1 MLSPLL
7 LLEYAGGAGMADF
20 GERITRELT
29 TRYIAVLAVLGFL
42 AVLSFVGLAQ
52 IISETKG
59 IGEGVNLTGR
69 QRMLV
74 ERAAFSANRLAL
86 SQGAEAAQFH
96 KMLGE
101 TLDQFELSH
110 HQLMAEGLAPL
121 EVQKLF
127 DDNRR
132 SLESDIHAFIGHGRA
147 LLADGAVITADD
159 PHLQAL
165 STAAA
170 GPLLVGLEE
179 ATTLFQRYGEEKAR
193 QLLMLQGVSLA
204 LVLGMLLLSAFGVFR
219 PMVERLQADMAD
231 RSQSAEQLRE
241 SEERLWRILEESP
254 MGVSVSRRSDGV
266 VVFANTRFTEI
277 LGMSKAEFI
286 GSPARDHYV
295 DETQRRA
302 VLTALRRDGH
312 IDDAEVEFRR
322 KNGKPFWS
330 LLTIRS
336 TGFQREAVNLAWIYD
351 ITERKAT
358 EQQILLAAK
367 VLETVSEGVVI
378 TDAANRIMF
387 VNPAFST
394 ITEYSRDEVM
404 GRNPKFLHSGRHD
417 RDFYSAMWDHLQQT
431 GHWSGEVWNRRK
443 SGEFFAEW
451 LSITLIRDAA
461 GAVTHH
467 VAVFTDITHR
477 KEDEERVWRQANYD
491 ALTGLPN
498 RSLFLD
504 RLSQAVRQSHR
515 EAKSF
520 ALMFL
525 DLDGFKA
532 VNDTLGHAA
541 GDVLL
546 QQTATRLS
554 ECMRASDTLARLAGD
569 EFVVILQGI
578 RGREDPT
585 LVAAKI
591 LEQLSRP
598 YDLEGGAAHIHGSI
612 GISIFPDD
620 SGDGA
625 GLIKL
630 ADEAMYAV
638 KRHGKNG
645 FRFTGDKG

>member
-1 MLSPLL
+1 
-7 LLEYAGGAGMADF
+7 MADL

-29 TRYIAVLAVLGFL
+29 TRYIAVLVVLGFL
-42 AVLSFVGLAQ
+42 AVLSFVGLTRVLYEA
-52 IISETKG
+52 EG
-59 IGEGVNLTGR
+59 LGERINQTGR
-69 QRMLV
+69 QRMQV
-74 ERAAFSANRLAL
+74 ERVAFAANRLAAL
-86 SQGAEAAQFH
+86 GGERPDAVT

-101 TLDQFELSH
+101 TLDRLEAHH
-110 HQLMAEGLAPL
+110 HQLMTGEPPPPVEVLDIFNGPVWNLEEGL
-121 EVQKLF
+121 
-127 DDNRR
+127 R
-132 SLESDIHAFIGHGRA
+132 AFIGHGRA
-147 LLADGAVITADD
+147 LLARKSSITGND
-159 PHLQAL
+159 PDLLAI
-165 STAAA
+165 SDAAT
-170 GPLLVGLEE
+170 GPLLTGLEE
-179 ATTLFQRYGEEKAR
+179 ATRRFQQYSEAKNR
-193 QLLMLQGVSLA
+193 QLVMLQGISLA
-204 LVLGMLLLSAFGVFR
+204 LMLGMLLLSAFGVLH
-219 PMVERLQADMAD
+219 PMVERLRADMAD
-231 RSQSAEQLRE
+231 RSRSAQELRE

-254 MGVSVSRRSDGV
+254 MGVSVSRRSDGEI
-266 VVFANTRFTEI
+266 VFANTRFTDI
-277 LGMSKAEFI
+277 LGMTKQEFI
-286 GSPARDHYV
+286 GSSARGHYV
-295 DETQRRA
+295 DENQRRA
-302 VLTALRRDGH
+302 VLAALRRDGR

-336 TGFQREAVNLAWIYD
+336 TDFQREPVNLAWIYD
-351 ITERKAT
+351 ITERKAA

-367 VLETVSEGVVI
+367 VLETVTEGVVI
-378 TDAANRIMF
+378 TDSGNQIVF

-394 ITEYSRDEVM
+394 ITEYARDEVL

-417 RDFYSAMWDHLQQT
+417 SDFYATMWTQLQRT
-431 GHWSGEVWNRRK
+431 GRWSGEVWNRRK

-451 LSITLIRDAA
+451 LSITLIRDYA
-461 GAVTHH
+461 GAISHH

-504 RLSQAVRQSHR
+504 RLSQAVRHSHR
-515 EAKSF
+515 EVKSF
-520 ALMFL
+520 AVMFL

-546 QQTATRLS
+546 QQTAVRLS
-554 ECMRASDTLARLAGD
+554 ECMRASDTLARLSGD

-578 RGREDPT
+578 HGREDPT
-585 LVAAKI
+585 IVAGKI
-591 LEQLSRP
+591 LDQLGRP
-598 YDLEGGAAHIHGSI
+598 YLLEEGEAHVHGSI

-638 KRHGKNG
+638 KRHGKNS
-645 FRFTGDKG
+645 FRFSGDKG

>member
-1 MLSPLL
+1 
-7 LLEYAGGAGMADF
+7 MADL

-29 TRYIAVLAVLGFL
+29 TRYIAVLAMLGFL
-42 AVLSFVGLAQ
+42 AVLSFVGLSQ
-52 IISETKG
+52 IISETQG
-59 IGEGVNLTGR
+59 IGEGINLTGR

-74 ERAAFSANRLAL
+74 ERVAFAANRLAAVDGA
-86 SQGAEAAQFH
+86 SSAEAVTLLGDSLNQLEQRHLQLTTGEPSPPADVLAIFT
-96 KMLGE
+96 GE
-101 TLDQFELSH
+101 TWHLDHDL
-110 HQLMAEGLAPL
+110 
-121 EVQKLF
+121 
-127 DDNRR
+127 R
-132 SLESDIHAFIGHGRA
+132 AFIGDGRA
-147 LLADGAVITADD
+147 LLAGGTTLAGND
-159 PHLQAL
+159 PHLLAI
-165 STAAA
+165 SAAA
-170 GPLLVGLEE
+170 NGPLLAGLEE
-179 ATTLFQRYGEEKAR
+179 ATGLFQRYSEEKAH
-193 QLLMLQGVSLA
+193 QLLMLQGVSLT
-204 LVLGMLLLSAFGVFR
+204 LVLGMLLLSALGVFH
-219 PMVERLQADMAD
+219 PMVERLRADMDD
-231 RSQSAEQLRE
+231 RFRSAQDLRK

-254 MGVSVSRRSDGV
+254 MGVSVSRRSDGEI
-266 VVFANTRFTEI
+266 VFANTRFTEI
-277 LGMSKAEFI
+277 LGMSKDEFI
-286 GSPARDHYV
+286 GSSARDHYV

-302 VLTALRRDGH
+302 VLSALRNDGR

-336 TGFQREAVNLAWIYD
+336 TDFQREPVNLAWIYD
-351 ITERKAT
+351 ITERKAA
-358 EQQILLAAK
+358 EQQIRMAAK
-367 VLETVSEGVVI
+367 VLETVNEGVVI
-378 TDAANRIMF
+378 TDAANQIIF
-387 VNPAFST
+387 VNPAFTT
-394 ITEYSRDEVM
+394 ITEYGRDEAL

-417 RDFYSAMWDHLQQT
+417 QDFYSDMWVHLRRT
-431 GHWSGEVWNRRK
+431 GRWSGEVWNRRK

-451 LSITLIRDAA
+451 LSITLIRDPA

-491 ALTGLPN
+491 VLTGLPN

-504 RLSQAVRQSHR
+504 RLNQAVRQSHR

-546 QQTATRLS
+546 QQAAVRLS

-585 LVAAKI
+585 LVAGKI
-591 LEQLSRP
+591 LGQLSKP
-598 YDLEGGAAHIHGSI
+598 YELEGGIAHVHGSI

-620 SGDGA
+620 SEDGV

-630 ADEAMYAV
+630 ADDAMYEV
-638 KRHGKNG
+638 KRNGKNN